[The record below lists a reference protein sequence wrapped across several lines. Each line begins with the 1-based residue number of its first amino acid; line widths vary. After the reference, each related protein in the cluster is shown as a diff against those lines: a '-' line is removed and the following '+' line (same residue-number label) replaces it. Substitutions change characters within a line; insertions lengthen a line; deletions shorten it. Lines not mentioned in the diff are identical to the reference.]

1 MQKFMSPKSID
12 ELCQALARKDED
24 TYVIAGGTDLI
35 IHFNKNG
42 IFDYS
47 VIDITKLDELKEII
61 ETDTEIIIGACVTM
75 TEIENSEVINE
86 YIPALI
92 DSVRNL
98 GSQQIR
104 NRATL
109 GGNIANASQSGDN
122 LTVLFAYNAY
132 IEIIDSKGVKR
143 LNKIN
148 DVVEGLGK
156 NNLSRDEIITK
167 IVIEKYSSKSAFSK
181 IGSRKAVTISKIN
194 CCIKINLNDE
204 IVDEAIV
211 YLGAVG
217 PKPIKAKLIE
227 GKIINRNINDINIR
241 DINDAIYGQIECAIP
256 DRSSKHYKKAAAE
269 GLIEDV
275 LKKLR
280 SKTWNS

>member
-132 IEIIDSKGVKR
+132 IEIINSKGLKR
-143 LNKIN
+143 LVKIN
-148 DVVEGLGK
+148 DVVKGLGK

-167 IVIEKYSSKSAFSK
+167 IVIEKSSSRSAFSK

-217 PKPIKAKLIE
+217 PKPIKAELIE
-227 GKIINRNINDINIR
+227 GKILNKNINDISIR
-241 DINDAIYGQIECAIP
+241 DINDAIYAQIECAIP
-256 DRSSKHYKKAAAE
+256 DRPSKHYKKAAAE